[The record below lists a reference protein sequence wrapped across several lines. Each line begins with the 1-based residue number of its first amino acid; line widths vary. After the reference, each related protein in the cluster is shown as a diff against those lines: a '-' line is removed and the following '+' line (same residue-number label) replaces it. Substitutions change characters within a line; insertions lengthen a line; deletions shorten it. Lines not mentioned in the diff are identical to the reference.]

1 MRGSDRRAVASVRL
15 PVPSPEVPVLL
26 FQLLLTLIALV
37 LLVLA
42 LLDGSGTLA
51 LLATM
56 MLVVALSGVLVA
68 WRRDRRAGRR

>member
-1 MRGSDRRAVASVRL
+1 MRL

-68 WRRDRRAGRR
+68 WRRERRSGRR

>member
-1 MRGSDRRAVASVRL
+1 MRGSTGRAVASVRL

-68 WRRDRRAGRR
+68 WRRERRSGRR